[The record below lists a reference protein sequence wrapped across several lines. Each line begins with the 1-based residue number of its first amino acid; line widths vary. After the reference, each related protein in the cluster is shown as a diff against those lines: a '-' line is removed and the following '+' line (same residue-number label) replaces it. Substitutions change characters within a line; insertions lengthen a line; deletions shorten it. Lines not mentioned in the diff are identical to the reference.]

1 MGKDEDFQEVRA
13 VDIELA
19 SGYQE
24 ACVLYEDIDKFIRL
38 IDRGEE
44 DFLIIIS
51 ADSILQFYGVDG
63 RFVGET
69 RIDLPNGDFRT
80 YELINQEKSHLTQV
94 VRFETPYNAYKPQER
109 RIVQERKVVSLEM
122 IRQIVRA
129 YYGNEDYD
137 AFLQEISCEDITQE
151 RKRCMGLKK

>member
-1 MGKDEDFQEVRA
+1 MGKDQDFQEVRA

-19 SGYQE
+19 SGYRE

-44 DFLIIIS
+44 DFLIIKS
-51 ADSILQFYGVDG
+51 ADSFLQFYGVDG

-69 RIDLPNGDFRT
+69 RIDLPDGDFRT
-80 YELINQEKSHLTQV
+80 YELVNQEKNHLTQV
-94 VRFETPYNAYKPQER
+94 VRFETPYGVYRPQER
-109 RIVQERKVVSLEM
+109 YIVSLEM

-129 YYGNEDYD
+129 YYGNEEYD
-137 AFLQEISCEDITQE
+137 AFLREISCEDITQE
-151 RKRCMGLKK
+151 TKRCMGLKK

>member
-1 MGKDEDFQEVRA
+1 MGKDKDFQEVRA

-19 SGYQE
+19 SGYRE
-24 ACVLYEDIDKFIRL
+24 ACVLYEDIDEFIRL

-44 DFLIIIS
+44 DFLIIKS
-51 ADSILQFYGVDG
+51 ADSFLQFYGVDG

-69 RIDLPNGDFRT
+69 RIDLPDGDFRT
-80 YELINQEKSHLTQV
+80 YELVNQEKNHLTQV
-94 VRFETPYNAYKPQER
+94 VRFETPYGVYRPQEWY
-109 RIVQERKVVSLEM
+109 IVSLEM

-129 YYGNEDYD
+129 YYGNEEYD

-151 RKRCMGLKK
+151 TKRCMGLKK